1 MEILKELRDSGF
13 SDLVLFANAQQVS
26 HGRVLQWF
34 MVLLTPSQDFLK
46 QKQR

>member
-13 SDLVLFANAQQVS
+13 SNLVLFANAQQVS
-26 HGRVLQWF
+26 YGRVLWRF
-34 MVLLTPSQDFLK
+34 MVLLTPSQDILK